1 MNVIKKG
8 FMMIGVVIVVAVVLI
23 AGSNVMYMQQ
33 LKNKSM
39 HHWKMPIVYWS

>member
-23 AGSNVMYMQQ
+23 AGSNVY
-33 LKNKSM
+33 
-39 HHWKMPIVYWS
+39 VYATTKKQVNAS